1 MPLFYGTNLR
11 AVADP
16 LRPIAP
22 DRLYTAISRPKPASR
37 ERIEQLRQVYALDPR
52 RYADRKRELPYFCGA
67 TFHPAV
73 RRKENFAALEYFVVD
88 LDHFDADNAPDLES
102 TRQALRQRPDL
113 VLLFVSPSGNGLKL
127 LFRLA
132 EPYRD
137 PNLYRLFYQ
146 AFIQRLAADHGLE
159 SVIDT
164 RTHDVSRVCFFSYDP
179 RAWFAPDAR
188 AVDGSAYAD
197 PADPD
202 LEHRLAAG
210 RAELRDQQPAE
221 RDDATAAGGPDD
233 TTLLAIKQRLNPR
246 YRPPRPRNA
255 HAPAKIEALLPDL
268 EAYLAENDLRLVSAE
283 SIQYGKQLRVA
294 VDPYW
299 AEINEA
305 LAEVQAAYDN
315 EDSILLIPVQA
326 ATVGSMKIIGKDIQ
340 IQSLVDPPNTLF
352 Y

>member
-1 MPLFYGTNLR
+1 MHLVLNSYGNALYVKDRTFVVQAAAGRDQL
-11 AVADP
+11 
-16 LRPIAP
+16 AP
-22 DRLYTAISRPKPASR
+22 DRIKSISISRGTRVSSDAVLLA
-37 ERIEQLRQVYALDPR
+37 IEH
-52 RYADRKRELPYFCGA
+52 EI
-67 TFHPAV
+67 
-73 RRKENFAALEYFVVD
+73 D
-88 LDHFDADNAPDLES
+88 LLFIDGKG
-102 TRQALRQRPDL
+102 QRPDL

-210 RAELRDQQPAE
+210 RAELRDQQPDE

-233 TTLLAIKQRLNPR
+233 ATLLAIKQRLNPR

-268 EAYLAENDLRLVSAE
+268 EAYLAANDLRLVPAE
-283 SIQYGKQLRVA
+283 SIQHRKTF
-294 VDPYW
+294 